1 MTLQE
6 FVAKCITYDYNNR
19 TERIIYVFEV
29 GEFPDGGIV
38 EEIKDIKD
46 TLSGRGGTML
56 SLTIH
61 GGRSASVYLKQ
72 SWLGAEVEH
81 IYCIDT
87 DTIVIVVNAKW
98 FDEKECSE

>member
-6 FVAKCITYDYNNR
+6 FVAKCMTYDYNNR

-29 GEFPDGGIV
+29 GEFPDGNIV

-46 TLSGRGGTML
+46 TLSGKGGTML

-61 GGRSASVYLKQ
+61 GGAARQ
-72 SWLGAEVEH
+72 F
-81 IYCIDT
+81 T
-87 DTIVIVVNAKW
+87 
-98 FDEKECSE
+98 